1 MSTPLELQVVPN
13 HLLEPQF
20 DSEEKRALQKLAA
33 GTVDAA
39 VDAVQP
45 QLDQL
50 NQLLQDLTVD
60 PVPFRF
66 VATPGQTNFVINGVA
81 ADSGEL
87 VLVHRNG
94 TYLHPVNDYTTSFT
108 IGPETTTITLGTPAN
123 LNDVIAGFVYNIISM
138 TGGGGGGASTLDQLT
153 DVVILNPQL
162 GDTIKWN
169 PALSRWENAP
179 DATGGATGTNITHT
193 ASATD
198 VTVESSSGL
207 DTTIPAANGT
217 LAGVMSAAQATKL
230 AGIQAGATQNATDA
244 ALRDRATHTGT
255 QASSTIASASQRV
268 LGRSTAG
275 SGAVEE
281 LTLGSNLTLVA
292 GVLNSVDVSAPD
304 FVLQSYGV
312 I

>member
-13 HLLEPQF
+13 SLLEPQF

-66 VATPGQTNFVINGVA
+66 VATAGQTQFVINGVA

-108 IGPETTTITLGTPAN
+108 VGPETTTITLGTPAN
-123 LNDVIAGFVYNIISM
+123 LNDVVAGFVYNIVAV
-138 TGGGGGGASTLDQLT
+138 TGSGGGATTLDGLT

-169 PALSRWENAP
+169 PALLRWENAP
-179 DATGGATGTNITHT
+179 DAAGAGSGTNITHT
-193 ASATD
+193 ASAND

-207 DTTIPAANGT
+207 ATTIPAANGT
-217 LAGVMSAAQATKL
+217 LAGVMSAAQAAKL

-255 QASSTIASASQRV
+255 QASSTITSASQRV

-292 GVLNSVDVSAPD
+292 GVLNAAGGGTPD